1 MKNLIL
7 TPSGLQIGNNVLPCV
22 IGKNGVSKLKR
33 EGDGKTPVGEHQLVG
48 MLYRPDR
55 MPRPRNWAIPIRPKD
70 IWSDDQTDP
79 DYNLMG
85 SYPSKYRYERLFR
98 ADDIYDL
105 VIITNWNWPYAVKGR
120 GSAIFIHKWRR
131 NGYPTEGCVAL
142 SKENLIRVAKFI
154 DFGSQLIVPKTLHDH
169 QRWPIRRAHG
179 LPQN

>member
-7 TPSGLQIGNNVLPCV
+7 TPSGLQIGNKVLPCV

-33 EGDGKTPVGEHQLVG
+33 EGDSKTPVGEHQLVG

-55 MPRPRNWAIPIRPKD
+55 IPRPRNWAIPIRPKD

-85 SYPSKYRYERLFR
+85 SYPSQYRYERLFR
-98 ADDIYDL
+98 PDDIYDL
-105 VIITNWNWPYAVKGR
+105 IILTNWNWPYAVKGR

-131 NGYPTEGCVAL
+131 NGCPTEGCIAL
-142 SKENLIRVAKFI
+142 SKENLLRVAKFI

-169 QRWPIRRAHG
+169 QRWPIQRVHG
-179 LPQN
+179 LPQS